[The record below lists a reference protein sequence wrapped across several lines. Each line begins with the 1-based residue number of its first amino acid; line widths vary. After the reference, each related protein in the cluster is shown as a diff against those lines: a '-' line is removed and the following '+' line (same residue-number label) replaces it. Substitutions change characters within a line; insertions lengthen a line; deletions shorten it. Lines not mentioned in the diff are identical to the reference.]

1 MIDKRLKKKDLIV
14 GTGVSSS
21 TIAKMTKEQ
30 PVNLEVIAR
39 ICIFLNCNMN
49 DVLQL
54 EFLGWQ
60 QNV

>member
-39 ICIFLNCNMN
+39 ICVYLNCSMN

-54 EFLGWQ
+54 EFLG
-60 QNV
+60 

>member
-1 MIDKRLKKKDLIV
+1 LIDKRLKKKDLIV